1 VQPKVDVGVL
11 WAEVGAAAR
20 AGRAGDEMNELDELD
35 ELDEMKLLDEL
46 EGVGDGSLE

>member
-35 ELDEMKLLDEL
+35 EMKLLDEL